1 MFSIQTKKIKSN
13 EVFYFSH
20 DLANFSLGIAI
31 FFKTGREKGQV
42 LHSYNILR
50 FFGDTD
56 LNQGGKF
63 LASAIK
69 IIKMEMPL
77 IYIKNS
83 IFVVNKRLNEF

>member
-56 LNQGGKF
+56 LNQGGKVF
-63 LASAIK
+63 G
-69 IIKMEMPL
+69 ECDQ
-77 IYIKNS
+77 N
-83 IFVVNKRLNEF
+83 NKDGNATYLHQK